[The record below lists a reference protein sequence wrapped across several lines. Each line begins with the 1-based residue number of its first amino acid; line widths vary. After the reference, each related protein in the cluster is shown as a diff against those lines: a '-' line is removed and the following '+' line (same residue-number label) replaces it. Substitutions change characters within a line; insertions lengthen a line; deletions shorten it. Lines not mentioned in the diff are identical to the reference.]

1 MFDKDSDGV
10 ITTEELW
17 TVMISLRQ
25 EATPDDIRDMITQVD
40 IDGRNTLVFGFGNTL
55 FIVTKNN
62 LKKTLSFLCN

>member
-1 MFDKDSDGV
+1 MNVLIFSELQEAFALFDKDSDGF

-40 IDGRNTLVFGFGNTL
+40 IDGRNMYCFLVSE
-55 FIVTKNN
+55 IH
-62 LKKTLSFLCN
+62 SS

>member
-1 MFDKDSDGV
+1 MISELQEAFALFDKDSDGV

-40 IDGRNTLVFGFGNTL
+40 IDGRTTLAFWFRNYI
-55 FIVTKNN
+55 FHSYKE
-62 LKKTLSFLCN
+62 